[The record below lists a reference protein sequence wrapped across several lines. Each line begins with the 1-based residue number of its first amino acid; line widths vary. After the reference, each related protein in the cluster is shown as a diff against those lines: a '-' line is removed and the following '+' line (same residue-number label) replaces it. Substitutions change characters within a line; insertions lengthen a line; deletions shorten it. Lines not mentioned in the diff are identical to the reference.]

1 MYRWKK
7 KSIIEPQVILNR
19 KFIEG
24 DILILCSDG
33 LHNKINED
41 NLEDLIG
48 ESNDIRDIGD
58 KLIDLA
64 NELGGDDNITA
75 VLVQVI

>member
-1 MYRWKK
+1 
-7 KSIIEPQVILNR
+7 
-19 KFIEG
+19 
-24 DILILCSDG
+24 
-33 LHNKINED
+33 
-41 NLEDLIG
+41 DLIG